1 MLVTLSALCEMPGA
15 VQSCFVQTSDL
26 YKYYACVTVHGG
38 NWGVG
43 GRAETRYF
51 WAGAR
56 HISASSALTF
66 TFSRL
71 FLSCVPGSS
80 SGAGN
85 ADRRQWESA
94 APVSSTHPG
103 SEHGSP
109 WVSDQCLKQSHCAL
123 PASNYQDKTVRNNR
137 YCRIAYSPGGFDPN
151 PNEVCGKTPIDFNR
165 LYVRLLVCCCLLCC

>member
-1 MLVTLSALCEMPGA
+1 MG
-15 VQSCFVQTSDL
+15 
-26 YKYYACVTVHGG
+26 
-38 NWGVG
+38 
-43 GRAETRYF
+43 TRYS
-51 WAGAR
+51 WAR
-56 HISASSALTF
+56 THHVSASSALTF
-66 TFSRL
+66 SLSCL
-71 FLSCVPGSS
+71 FLSCLPGSS

-94 APVSSTHPG
+94 APLSATHPG

-137 YCRIAYSPGGFDPN
+137 YCRIAHSPGGFDPN
-151 PNEVCGKTPIDFNR
+151 PNEVGGKTPIDFNR